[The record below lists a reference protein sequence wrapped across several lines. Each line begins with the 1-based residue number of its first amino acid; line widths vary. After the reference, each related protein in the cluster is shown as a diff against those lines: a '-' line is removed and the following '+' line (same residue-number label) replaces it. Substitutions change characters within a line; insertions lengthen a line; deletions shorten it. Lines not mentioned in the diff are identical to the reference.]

1 MIPLCFVWLCS
12 ASMSGRLA
20 CGYLP
25 FLCLRIYLRKNG
37 GQAKRVF
44 IHGDFCGSNW
54 IKTVTGAIIRAVK
67 FQDWRLCMSL
77 SGGLVFVARYRITL
91 KYVVYRSRQTT
102 SDDVAPNYFRRCGWC
117 FKIYHTFHFVRTRPI
132 CHRQRKNNPINSIF
146 VLPHFHLPLL
156 RIRSGFQGPLDSC

>member
-1 MIPLCFVWLCS
+1 MIPLRFVWLCRCS

-37 GQAKRVF
+37 GQAKKVF

-91 KYVVYRSRQTT
+91 EMSFIVLGKLLQTMWRQTT
-102 SDDVAPNYFRRCGWC
+102 SDDVVGVSRFTTPSTLLGLGRYAIVRENIPN
-117 FKIYHTFHFVRTRPI
+117 
-132 CHRQRKNNPINSIF
+132 
-146 VLPHFHLPLL
+146 
-156 RIRSGFQGPLDSC
+156 